1 VRRLLWRGV
10 EPEITIIVPVWDD
23 YLHHLESCVAS
34 LRAQEP
40 RPAIWVVDNASR
52 TPVPEVPGT
61 TVLRAPERLAVGEAR
76 NFALARVTTEYVL
89 FCDADD
95 ELAEGALEA
104 LHGVLARDPRLG
116 FAGGGIAALPA
127 GGGDP
132 EPIHWP
138 PAYLQRLARYPRL
151 LAMRSLWLSSL
162 PATCTLY
169 RTAVARA
176 SGGFGEG
183 QLGEDWSFVTAVAF
197 RARGALLDR
206 TVRRYRFSDDS
217 LYHRARSL
225 PVRMAAHKAVR
236 RRMLRDRAVPL
247 YVKAL
252 MPLFALHH
260 WHVLRRE
267 AE

>member
-1 VRRLLWRGV
+1 M
-10 EPEITIIVPVWDD
+10 EPEITIVVPVWDD
-23 YLHHLESCVAS
+23 YVRHLEACVAS
-34 LRAQEP
+34 LREQQP
-40 RPAIWVVDNASR
+40 RPAIWIVDNASQ
-52 TPVPEVPGT
+52 TPVPQLPGT
-61 TVLRAPERLAVGEAR
+61 EVLRTPQRLAVGEAR
-76 NFALARVTTEYVL
+76 NFGLARVTTEYVL

-95 ELAEGALEA
+95 QLAEGALRA
-104 LHGVLARDPRLG
+104 LYDVLSGDPALG
-116 FAGGGIAALPA
+116 FAGGSIAPLVPD
-127 GGGDP
+127 GNGP
-132 EPIHWP
+132 EAIDWP
-138 PAYLQRLARYPRL
+138 PPYLRRLARFPRL

-169 RTAVARA
+169 RTSVARA

-197 RARGALLDR
+197 RTRGVLLDR
-206 TVRRYRFSDDS
+206 IVRCYRVSEDS
-217 LYHRARSL
+217 LFHRARSL
-225 PVRMAAHKAVR
+225 GARAAAHRAVR

-260 WHVLRRE
+260 WHFLRRE